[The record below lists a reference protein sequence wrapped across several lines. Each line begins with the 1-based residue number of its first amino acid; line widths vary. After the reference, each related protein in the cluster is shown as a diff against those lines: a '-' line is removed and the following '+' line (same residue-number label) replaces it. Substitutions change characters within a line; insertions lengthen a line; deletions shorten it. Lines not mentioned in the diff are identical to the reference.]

1 MQKATA
7 AKPSPISRSRVQTD
21 KFPTAKVRATNKAQL
36 KQYVGDECIG
46 CANRLGEC
54 VCFD

>member
-7 AKPSPISRSRVQTD
+7 AKPSPISRSRVQT
-21 KFPTAKVRATNKAQL
+21 PTAKVRATNKAQL